1 MRTTIPL
8 VLALALVGGQGALD
22 AQTVAARAAQE
33 RPRPTP
39 VDAPN
44 TPTTVSLGD
53 TVRGTV
59 TVVGKTLDVQGTIE
73 GDAVAFAGDVIVRP
87 GARVHGNAMALGGR
101 VRLLE
106 GGAING
112 EIRQFTLPTSERPRQ
127 AAAPTTWHSIK
138 VVLGWFALLAAIGI
152 GVLLF
157 AEGALGGVTETL
169 ERQFARSFW
178 YGLLAQLALLPM
190 LLLMVAALTLTVV
203 GVLLVPF
210 AIVAYTIAFAG
221 LVTLGF
227 LAIGLFTGS
236 AFRKGAVRAGSRAQ
250 RLAALLRG
258 LVIYM
263 AVWLVPAALTWQP
276 LASAVMGAIA
286 LGVTWVAATLGLGA
300 SIATRVD
307 ARRAGAARK
316 APPMDPMVWQTPTP
330 VTGVAA
336 ARRSRKPV
344 GA

>member
-1 MRTTIPL
+1 MRTTTS
-8 VLALALVGGQGALD
+8 LALALALIGGQGSLS
-22 AQTVAARAAQE
+22 AQAASARTVQEAPSPAARTASTVAA
-33 RPRPTP
+33 
-39 VDAPN
+39 
-44 TPTTVSLGD
+44 GD

-59 TVVGKTLDVQGTIE
+59 TVIGKALDVQGTID
-73 GDAVAFAGDVIVRP
+73 GDAVAFAGDVIVRS
-87 GARVHGNAMALGGR
+87 GARVKGNAMALGGKVR
-101 VRLLE
+101 VIQ
-106 GGAING
+106 GGVVNG
-112 EIRQFTLPTSERPRQ
+112 DIRQIALPTSDQPRQ
-127 AAAPTTWHSIK
+127 AVAPTTWHSIK
-138 VVLGWFALLAAIGI
+138 VVLGWFAVLAAIGI

-157 AEGALGGVTETL
+157 AEGSLGGVTETL

-178 YGLLAQLALLPM
+178 YGLLAQLALLPT
-190 LLLMVAALTLTVV
+190 LLLMVAALTLTIV

-236 AFRKGAVRAGSRAQ
+236 AFRRGAVRAGSRAQ

>member
-1 MRTTIPL
+1 MRTTMP
-8 VLALALVGGQGALD
+8 LALALALIGGQGLLG
-22 AQTVAARAAQE
+22 AQSTAPRTAQEASTPSAAPIARAIS
-33 RPRPTP
+33 
-39 VDAPN
+39 
-44 TPTTVSLGD
+44 TVSAGD

-59 TVVGKTLDVQGTIE
+59 TVVGKALDVHGTIE
-73 GDAVAFAGDVIVRP
+73 GDAVAFAGDVIIRP
-87 GARVHGNAMALGGR
+87 GARVRGNAMALGGQVR
-101 VRLLE
+101 VLQ
-106 GGAING
+106 GGAVNG
-112 EIRQFTLPTSERPRQ
+112 EIRQVALPTSDRPRR
-127 AAAPTTWHSIK
+127 AVAPTTWHSIK

-157 AEGALGGVTETL
+157 AEGSLGGVTETL

-178 YGLLAQLALLPM
+178 YGLLAQLALLPT
-190 LLLMVAALTLTVV
+190 LLLMVAALALTVV

-263 AVWLVPAALTWQP
+263 VVWLVPAALTWQP
-276 LASAVMGAIA
+276 LTSAVMGAIA

-316 APPMDPMVWQTPTP
+316 APPMDPMMWQTPTP